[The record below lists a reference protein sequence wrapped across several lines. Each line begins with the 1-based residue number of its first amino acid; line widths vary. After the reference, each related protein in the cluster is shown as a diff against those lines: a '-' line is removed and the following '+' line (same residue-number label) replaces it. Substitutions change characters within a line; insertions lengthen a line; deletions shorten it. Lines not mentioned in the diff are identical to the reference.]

1 MRVLKVVVH
10 IADLQR
16 VAKFFFAKR
25 TVLAIRKL
33 VFRTI
38 LNGTQRPSCRD

>member
-25 TVLAIRKL
+25 TVVI
-33 VFRTI
+33 T
-38 LNGTQRPSCRD
+38 NYQ